1 MESHETHI
9 CVQVYTSGDCT
20 SAHTSLPLLPVQL
33 IGHWE
38 SEKMDLSELEDVLGK
53 DLHILCYP
61 LSIII
66 RKYDNISCM
75 NVLGKKQ

>member
-1 MESHETHI
+1 
-9 CVQVYTSGDCT
+9 
-20 SAHTSLPLLPVQL
+20 
-33 IGHWE
+33 
-38 SEKMDLSELEDVLGK
+38 MDLSELEDVLGK

-75 NVLGKKQ
+75 GKNNRLLIMPVSMS